1 MRFTGIILILI
12 SMTLID
18 SFFEMK
24 VEATGPQTTCQAAMC
39 EAGCKGLG
47 KSMESCQ
54 GDTCKCKA

>member
-1 MRFTGIILILI
+1 G
-12 SMTLID
+12 S
-18 SFFEMK
+18 
-24 VEATGPQTTCQAAMC
+24 TGPQTTCQAAMC